1 MDIRFIMF
9 IFMMIIIIIWVPFR
23 HPQPPLP
30 DSHRGLRLPCFWLW
44 TVQTYGLNSSG
55 AGKTKTLV
63 VNKGLMVKP
72 SSPCNIHSYF
82 PAPCKVISSFS
93 PQEAFYPK
101 RSSEGKRVNYLT
113 GVRLSQE
120 QGELGQGKNTLI
132 LFNFNYCVLLDVTCV
147 LDVNT

>member
-1 MDIRFIMF
+1 MIIRVIMF

-30 DSHRGLRLPCFWLW
+30 DSHRGLGLPCSWLW
-44 TVQTYGLNSSG
+44 TVQTYGLNGSG

-82 PAPCKVISSFS
+82 PAPCQVISSFS
-93 PQEAFYPK
+93 PRRLFILREAV
-101 RSSEGKRVNYLT
+101 RGK
-113 GVRLSQE
+113 E
-120 QGELGQGKNTLI
+120 
-132 LFNFNYCVLLDVTCV
+132 
-147 LDVNT
+147 

>member
-1 MDIRFIMF
+1 MNIRFIMF
-9 IFMMIIIIIWVPFR
+9 IFMMIKIIIWVPFR

-30 DSHRGLRLPCFWLW
+30 DSHRGLRLPCSWLW
-44 TVQTYGLNSSG
+44 TIQTYGLNSSG
-55 AGKTKTLV
+55 AGKNKTLV

-120 QGELGQGKNTLI
+120 
-132 LFNFNYCVLLDVTCV
+132 
-147 LDVNT
+147 

>member
-1 MDIRFIMF
+1 MDSRFIMF

-23 HPQPPLP
+23 HPHPPLP
-30 DSHRGLRLPCFWLW
+30 DSHRGLGLPCSWLL
-44 TVQTYGLNSSG
+44 TVQTYGLNGSG

-82 PAPCKVISSFS
+82 HAPCQVISSFS
-93 PQEAFYPK
+93 PRRLFYPK
-101 RSSEGKRVNYLT
+101 RSCEGKRVNYLT

-120 QGELGQGKNTLI
+120 
-132 LFNFNYCVLLDVTCV
+132 
-147 LDVNT
+147 

>member
-1 MDIRFIMF
+1 MISRVIRFI
-9 IFMMIIIIIWVPFR
+9 FMVIIIIIWVPFR
-23 HPQPPLP
+23 HPQPPMP
-30 DSHRGLRLPCFWLW
+30 NSHRGLRLPCFWLW

-82 PAPCKVISSFS
+82 PAPCQVISSFS
-93 PQEAFYPK
+93 PGGFFILRE
-101 RSSEGKRVNYLT
+101 SSEGKRVNYLT

-120 QGELGQGKNTLI
+120 
-132 LFNFNYCVLLDVTCV
+132 
-147 LDVNT
+147 